1 MACRLELEQPAHA
14 SGSGGDAVAATHGAS
29 QRNPAAL
36 QYSRLADG
44 LAPWFDAGMDDELST
59 DPVHK
64 LQAVL
69 NHDRTDAD
77 KDFPPGYLAACWRWF
92 HDLPAR
98 DQVAAA
104 IVRAEFENGNEAEA
118 QKAAAALPP
127 APVCPLL

>member
-1 MACRLELEQPAHA
+1 MSFLNSNSRRMA

-29 QRNPAAL
+29 LPNPAAL
-36 QYSRLADG
+36 QYGRLADG

-69 NHDRTDAD
+69 KSRPDGRD
-77 KDFPPGYLAACWRWF
+77 KDFPRGYLAACWRWF
-92 HDLPAR
+92 HDLPAS

-104 IVRAEFENGNEAEA
+104 VVRAEFEKGNEAEA